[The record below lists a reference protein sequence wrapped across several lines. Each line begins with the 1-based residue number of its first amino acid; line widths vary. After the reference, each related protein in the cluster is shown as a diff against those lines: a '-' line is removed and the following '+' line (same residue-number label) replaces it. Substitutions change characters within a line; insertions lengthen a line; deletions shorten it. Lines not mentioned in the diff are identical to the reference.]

1 MILARTLCLA
11 LLGGSFLSLPAQA
24 QDKWPSKPIT

>member
-1 MILARTLCLA
+1 MQRRILIGALA
-11 LLGGSFLSLPAQA
+11 ASLVAATAVQA